1 MGDMTAYPIQPIF
14 FTFIK
19 RTNGETPQAG
29 MGGLAAFL
37 NLSPGGWGGGL
48 KSAADYS
55 EAGGFAQAKFEGCG
69 ILLAQRGQT
78 NGIGRI
84 ALAQRIK
91 AKTWRS
97 IRQPENKKH
106 ASLAGKTCFLAQQ
119 PFQAASVIF
128 QSCG

>member
-1 MGDMTAYPIQPIF
+1 MLCQVPMGDMTAYPIQPIF

-37 NLSPGGWGGGL
+37 NLSPGGWGVGL

-69 ILLAQRGQT
+69 ILLTQRGQA
-78 NGIGRI
+78 NGVG
-84 ALAQRIK
+84 ADCVGATYKGKDLAQ
-91 AKTWRS
+91 
-97 IRQPENKKH
+97 H
-106 ASLAGKTCFLAQQ
+106 
-119 PFQAASVIF
+119 
-128 QSCG
+128 

>member
-37 NLSPGGWGGGL
+37 NLSPGGWGVEL

-69 ILLAQRGQT
+69 ILLAQRGQA
-78 NGIGRI
+78 NGVDADCVG
-84 ALAQRIK
+84 ATYKGKDLAQ
-91 AKTWRS
+91 
-97 IRQPENKKH
+97 H
-106 ASLAGKTCFLAQQ
+106 
-119 PFQAASVIF
+119 
-128 QSCG
+128 